1 MTVVLCV
8 VGMGFA
14 VLSILSA
21 GILEMLRLDS
31 YWVKEGDQYY
41 NHTYFQRI
49 GAHSRLLVNFS
60 VSYKISPPPSLL
72 LISWCDDML

>member
-49 GAHSRLLVNFS
+49 GAHLRLLVNFS
-60 VSYKISPPPSLL
+60 VS
-72 LISWCDDML
+72 

>member
-14 VLSILSA
+14 VLSIVSA
-21 GILEMLRLDS
+21 GILEMLRLDN

-49 GAHSRLLVNFS
+49 GAHL
-60 VSYKISPPPSLL
+60 SL
-72 LISWCDDML
+72 